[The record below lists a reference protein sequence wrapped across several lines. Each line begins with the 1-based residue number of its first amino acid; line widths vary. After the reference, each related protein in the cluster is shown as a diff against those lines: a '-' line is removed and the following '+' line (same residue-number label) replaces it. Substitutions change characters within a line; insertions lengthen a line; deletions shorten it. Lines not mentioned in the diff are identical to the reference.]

1 MLSGLPPFD
10 MRVAFLN
17 ALTGRNAMI
26 YHNSWHDWTGAN
38 QPRRYGP
45 LTGLAIDGWRRLT
58 APPTR
63 LVCISPA
70 AQAGLGAFAG
80 QTPHLIPHAVED
92 AFGVVVERPQDQPL
106 NVLYVGFLETRKG
119 IGEVLACAERMPHLR
134 FTVLGDG
141 PRRPEVE
148 AAAAAGRLAYHGHVK
163 DRARILEIFR
173 AHDVLLLP
181 SRRTPTWEELFGR
194 VIIEAMATGM
204 PVAASDHIGPKL
216 LISPASTGNCFRRAT
231 STAMSAGWT
240 RWPRTARAWRRCAPP
255 HGSRPAPIS
264 NRRYPPPGPSCLPMR
279 WSMRAARA
287 RRHEDPAGQRLLSA
301 PQGWRRGNR
310 GRGAGRRAGAG
321 GPRCDRAHRIGRP
334 VATRRAGD
342 LDRAG
347 SALGSPTDPKRG
359 VARRAQRLLNASP
372 VGAAAL
378 ERVAKT

>member
-1 MLSGLPPFD
+1 MTPPPVIIFHETDGRKYYRIVETVCAALNLPPPLYREIVVTKRLGKDLLRRVPPAQAVRRFADNLGFRLQLGSLRGHVVLSGLPPFD

-70 AQAGLGAFAG
+70 AQSGLGAFAG

-216 LISPASTGNCFRRAT
+216 LISPGVDGQLFQEGDVDGYV
-231 STAMSAGWT
+231 GWLDALAQD
-240 RWPRTARAWRRCAPP
+240 R
-255 HGSRPAPIS
+255 SRLAQ
-264 NRRYPPPGPSCLPMR
+264 
-279 WSMRAARA
+279 MRAAARVKASAYLEQAVSAAWTQLLADALVDA
-287 RRHEDPAGQRLLSA
+287 RRKG
-301 PQGWRRGNR
+301 
-310 GRGAGRRAGAG
+310 
-321 GPRCDRAHRIGRP
+321 
-334 VATRRAGD
+334 
-342 LDRAG
+342 
-347 SALGSPTDPKRG
+347 
-359 VARRAQRLLNASP
+359 
-372 VGAAAL
+372 
-378 ERVAKT
+378 KTA